1 MENNIALLTK
11 SHKNAILI
19 NIVFICSFFL
29 LLLQSIQPIHP
40 FDEFFYL
47 QAGKDY
53 LEKGLSPW
61 IDHYSFTFSGEE
73 VKYFPVLYGI
83 TFASIVSYLDLL
95 FGYQFFLALHFFIIL
110 TALFFYTKKIES
122 SWQFTL
128 LIVPILL
135 YFLLLRINPRP
146 ELLGNALIIVC
157 LILYFKARSDFSYQN
172 LILISLVMLFWV
184 NWHTPIFGYII
195 IFALFVDKFFD
206 KVFKRG
212 GSFTWR
218 FWAFWGIIIFCIGFI
233 HPNNGHF
240 FIELISFGGKDWS
253 SIVHEFVPIDSE
265 YFYRFQYNLLL
276 FGAAIS
282 IIFFTI
288 KKQYGLVFIILILIA
303 ASALM
308 HRLLTQSSI
317 IILLLLMYVLSNQDS
332 KNFISSL
339 KPIIQKAL
347 SFTWGVIILFTLIGL
362 TNWGIELYS
371 TKGLSQLKENI
382 YPVETVN
389 YLKLNKKQGHVFNDF
404 GLGGYNIYNLPSG
417 FKVFWDGRLNLLY
430 PFEFAKKY
438 LEGQQNFANVFS
450 NEADN
455 YQIDYVVLKIDQNDY
470 FIVTQH
476 KDYFLEYVGKT
487 FFLFSKESDNQEN
500 NLKVSS
506 KLSLFPM
513 CWEPSLHEDILGEQK
528 KTQSVIFP
536 RNSRMKRLFSVVS
549 NYESHENKLDAFNQN
564 YIQSL
569 KGGAE
574 KRLLA
579 YMAIKSK
586 QYSAAMSLFSTLET
600 RENQDLLMLIAAML
614 KVGELEQA
622 MELITILSSSEKMAN
637 LDRKPLVP
645 FEKAILLTLIEG
657 SKGQLN
663 FSPEESRYIE
673 ELENNSQSGNFN
685 YSLPLESIFPEAGCK
700 KLFST

>member
-11 SHKNAILI
+11 NHKNAILI
-19 NIVFICSFFL
+19 YMVFILSFLL

-61 IDHYSFTFSGEE
+61 IDHYSFTFFGEE
-73 VKYFPVLYGI
+73 VNNFPVLYAI
-83 TFASIVSYLDLL
+83 TFASIVSYLDLV
-95 FGYQFFLALHFFIIL
+95 FGYQFFLALHFLIIL
-110 TALFFYTKKIES
+110 TALFVYTKKVES
-122 SWQFTL
+122 SWQVTL
-128 LIVPILL
+128 LILPILL
-135 YFLLLRINPRP
+135 YFLLLRVNPRP

-184 NWHTPIFGYII
+184 NWHNPIFGYII
-195 IFALFVDKFFD
+195 FFALFVDKFFD
-206 KVFKRG
+206 KIFERG
-212 GSFTWR
+212 ESFTWK
-218 FWAFWGIIIFCIGFI
+218 FWIFWGIIIFCIGFI

-240 FIELISFGGKDWS
+240 FIELVFFRGDDWS
-253 SIVHEFVPIDSE
+253 SIIHEFVPIDSE

-317 IILLLLMYVLSNQDS
+317 IILLLFMYALSHQDS
-332 KNFISSL
+332 KNFFSSL
-339 KPIIQKAL
+339 KPIIQKL
-347 SFTWGVIILFTLIGL
+347 LFFTWGVVILFTLIEL
-362 TNWGIELYS
+362 TNWGIQLSS
-371 TKGLSQLKENI
+371 TTGLSRLKENI
-382 YPVETVN
+382 YPIETVD
-389 YLKLNKKQGHVFNDF
+389 YLKLNKKQGHVFSDF
-404 GLGGYNIYNLPSG
+404 GLGGYHMYHLPSG

-430 PFEFAKKY
+430 PFDFAKKY
-438 LEGQQNFANVFS
+438 LEAQRSFANVFS
-450 NEADN
+450 NEVDN
-455 YQIDYVVLKIDQNDY
+455 YQLDYVILKIDQNDY
-470 FIVTQH
+470 FTVTQH
-476 KDYFLEYVGKT
+476 EDYFLEYVGKT
-487 FFLFSKESDNQEN
+487 FFLFSKRSENQEN

-513 CWEPSLHEDILGEQK
+513 CWESSLHEDILGEQK
-528 KTQSVIFP
+528 KAQSLIFP
-536 RNSRMKRLFSVVS
+536 RNSRIKRLFSVVN
-549 NYESHENKLDAFNQN
+549 NYELHENKLDAFNQN

-569 KGGAE
+569 KGDAE

-579 YMAIKSK
+579 YMALKSK
-586 QYSAAMSLFSTLET
+586 EYSAAIYLFSTLET

-614 KVGELEQA
+614 KAGELEQA
-622 MELITILSSSEKMAN
+622 MELITILSSSEKLAN
-637 LDRKPLVP
+637 LDRQPLVP
-645 FEKAILLTLIEG
+645 FEKAILLTLIEE

-673 ELENNSQSGNFN
+673 ELKNNSHSENFN
-685 YSLPLESIFPEAGCK
+685 FSLPLESIFPDAGCK
-700 KLFST
+700 RLFST

>member
-1 MENNIALLTK
+1 MENNITLMTK
-11 SHKNAILI
+11 NHKNAILI
-19 NIVFICSFFL
+19 YMVFVFSFLL

-61 IDHYSFTFSGEE
+61 IDHYSYTFPGEE
-73 VKYFPVLYGI
+73 VSYFPFLYGI
-83 TFASIVSYLDLL
+83 TFASIVNYFDLI
-95 FGYQFFLALHFFIIL
+95 FGYQFFLALHFLLIL
-110 TALFFYTKKIES
+110 TALFVYTKKINA
-122 SWQFTL
+122 SWQATL

-157 LILYFKARSDFSYQN
+157 LLLYFKARSDFSHQN
-172 LILISLVMLFWV
+172 LIVISLVLLFWV

-195 IFALFVDKFFD
+195 FFALFVDKFFD
-206 KVFKRG
+206 KIFNRG
-212 GSFTWR
+212 ESFTWK
-218 FWAFWGIIIFCIGFI
+218 FWILWGIVIFCIGFV
-233 HPNNGHF
+233 HPNGGHF
-240 FIELISFGGKDWS
+240 FIELIFFGGDDWS
-253 SIVHEFVPIDSE
+253 SIIHEFVPIDSE
-265 YFYRFQYNLLL
+265 YFSRFQYNLLL
-276 FGAAIS
+276 FGATIS
-282 IIFFTI
+282 VIFFTI
-288 KKQYGLVFIILILIA
+288 KKQYGLVSIILILIA

-317 IILLLLMYVLSNQDS
+317 IIFLLLMYVLSHQDS

-339 KPIIQKAL
+339 KPVIQKLL
-347 SFTWGVIILFTLIGL
+347 SFTWGVIILFTLIEL
-362 TNWGIELYS
+362 TNWGTQLSS
-371 TKGLSQLKENI
+371 TAGVSQLKENI
-382 YPVETVN
+382 YPVETVD
-389 YLKLNKKQGHVFNDF
+389 YLKLNKKQGHVFSDF

-438 LEGQQNFANVFS
+438 LEAQRSYANVFS
-450 NEADN
+450 NEVDN
-455 YQIDYVVLKIDQNDY
+455 YQIDYVLLKLDQEDF

-476 KDYFLEYVGKT
+476 KDYFLEYVGKN
-487 FFLFSKESDNQEN
+487 FFLFSKKSDDQEN

-513 CWEPSLHEDILGEQK
+513 CWEPSLHEDILGEQG
-528 KTQSVIFP
+528 KTRSVTFP
-536 RNSRMKRLFSVVS
+536 PNSRMKRLFSVVS
-549 NYESHENKLDAFNQN
+549 NYELHENKLDAFNQN

-569 KGGAE
+569 KGDAE
-574 KRLLA
+574 KRLLG
-579 YMAIKSK
+579 YMALKSG
-586 QYSAAMSLFSTLET
+586 QYSAAVSLFSALET

-614 KVGELEQA
+614 KAGELEQA
-622 MELITILSSSEKMAN
+622 VELISILSSPVKMAN

-645 FEKAILLTLIEG
+645 FEKAILLTLIEA

-663 FSPEESRYIE
+663 FSPEESRDIE
-673 ELENNSQSGNFN
+673 ELKNNSRSVNFN

-700 KLFST
+700 KLFAT

>member
-1 MENNIALLTK
+1 MERNIAAITEN
-11 SHKNAILI
+11 HKNAIFI
-19 NIVFICSFFL
+19 YMVFIFSFL
-29 LLLQSIQPIHP
+29 LLLVQSIQPIHP

-61 IDHYSFTFSGEE
+61 IDHYSFTFFGEKI
-73 VKYFPVLYGI
+73 KYFPVLYGI
-83 TFASIVSYLDLL
+83 TFASIVSYLDLT
-95 FGYQFFLALHFFIIL
+95 FGYQFFLALHFCIIL
-110 TALFFYTKKIES
+110 IALFVYTKKIKA
-122 SWQFTL
+122 SWQVTL

-157 LILYFKARSDFSYQN
+157 LMLYFKARSDFSYQN
-172 LILISLVMLFWV
+172 LILIALVILFWV

-195 IFALFVDKFFD
+195 FFALFVDKFFD

-212 GSFTWR
+212 GAFTWK
-218 FWAFWGIIIFCIGFI
+218 FWIFWGIIIFCIGFI
-233 HPNNGHF
+233 HPNDGHF
-240 FIELISFGGKDWS
+240 FIELIFFSGDDWG
-253 SIVHEFVPIDSE
+253 SIVHEFVPVDSG

-288 KKQYGLVFIILILIA
+288 KKQYGLIFIILILLA

-317 IILLLLMYVLSNQDS
+317 IILLLLMYVLSHQDS

-339 KPIIQKAL
+339 KPLIQKLL
-347 SFTWGVIILFTLIGL
+347 SFTWGVIILFALIGL
-362 TNWGIELYS
+362 TNTGIQLLS
-371 TKGLSQLKENI
+371 TKGLGQLREDL

-430 PFEFAKKY
+430 PFKFAKKY
-438 LEGQQNFANVFS
+438 LEAQKNYANVFS
-450 NEADN
+450 NEVDN
-455 YQIDYVVLKIDQNDY
+455 YQIDYVILKINQNDY

-476 KDYFLEYVGKT
+476 KDYFLEYVGKN
-487 FFLFSKESDNQEN
+487 FFLFSKKSDNQEN
-500 NLKVSS
+500 NLTVSN

-513 CWEPSLHEDILGEQK
+513 CWESSLHEDILREQK
-528 KTQSVIFP
+528 KSQSVIFP
-536 RNSRMKRLFSVVS
+536 QNSRIKRLFSVVS
-549 NYESHENKLDAFNQN
+549 NYNLHENKLDAFNQN

-569 KGGAE
+569 KGDAE

-586 QYSAAMSLFSTLET
+586 QYSSAMFLFSTLET

-614 KVGELEQA
+614 KAGELEQA
-622 MELITILSSSEKMAN
+622 MELITILSSSEIMAN
-637 LDRKPLVP
+637 LDRKPLFP
-645 FEKAILLTLIEG
+645 FEKAILLTLIEQ

-663 FSPEESRYIE
+663 FSPEESKNIE
-673 ELENNSQSGNFN
+673 ELKNNSRSENFN
-685 YSLPLESIFPEAGCK
+685 YSLPLKSIFPEAGCK